1 MMSKKIVELYSSGNY
16 DEFQKYVSDL
26 EPEQLRDAI
35 ENIEKPLLVPI
46 ISKFPANVFSK
57 VFVLLNSK
65 LQDYLVDNINDFDF
79 KNLSEELLDEDDIEN
94 IINKDIFNKILIRAE
109 VESRRE
115 KLLEIIDNIENKKF
129 ANLRPILAEMKPV
142 DIAEIINDVEEDK
155 VAVIFRLLPKNLASD
170 VFVEMDN
177 DAQQIVIKAFTDSE
191 LSNIIND
198 MFLDD
203 TADIIEEMPSNV
215 ARRILK
221 ITSPENRETI
231 NKLLGF
237 PKDSAGS
244 IMTTECITLRETM
257 TVDDALAKIRRQ
269 ALDKE
274 TIYTCYVT
282 DDQKKLLGIVS
293 ARDILTHSPDEI
305 IGNFMQDNFIFAS
318 TLTDKEEVA
327 NLLSKYDLLAI
338 PIVDKENRILGIVTV
353 DDAID
358 VITEEATED
367 ITKMAGATPSEKPYL
382 KTNIFTLWANR
393 VPWLIFLLL
402 SATFTGLIISKNEA
416 LLSNGIY
423 GIILTSCIPMIM
435 GTGGNAGGQASA
447 TIIRSIALEE
457 VEFKDILKVIWKE
470 LRVGI
475 IMGLTLGIA
484 CFAKIMLIDGL
495 IIKTDG
501 VTLLSAFVISV
512 SLSTTIILS
521 KLIGSVLPLIAK
533 KCHLDPAVMAS
544 PFITTII
551 DILSLLIYC
560 GFSIALLG

>member
-1 MMSKKIVELYSSGNY
+1 MDYKKIIELYNALDLEGL
-16 DEFQKYVSDL
+16 EKYVSEA
-26 EPEQLRDAI
+26 EPENLASALEQ
-35 ENIEKPLLVPI
+35 IEKDLLVSI
-46 ISKFPANVFSK
+46 ISSFPEEVFAKAFILLSSETQKF
-57 VFVLLNSK
+57 
-65 LQDYLVDNINDFDF
+65 LVDNINDFHF
-79 KNLSEELLDEDDIEN
+79 QNFSEELLEQEN
-94 IINKDIFNKILIRAE
+94 IEEETNKDVFNKILIRAE
-109 VESRRE
+109 TDSRRE

-129 ANLRPILAEMKPV
+129 SQLRPILSEMEPI
-142 DIAEIINDVEEDK
+142 DIADLINEVDEEK
-155 VAVIFRLLPKNLASD
+155 VAIIFRLLPKSLASE
-170 VFVEMDN
+170 VFVEMDT
-177 DAQQIVIKAFTDSE
+177 DAQKIIIKAFTDKE
-191 LSNIIND
+191 LSSIIND

-221 ITSPENRETI
+221 VSKPEDRAVI

-244 IMTTECITLRETM
+244 IMTPECITLRESM
-257 TVDDALAKIRRQ
+257 TVNDALAKIRRQ

-282 DDQKKLLGIVS
+282 DDNKKLLGIVS
-293 ARDILTHSPDEI
+293 ARDILTHDLNEKV
-305 IGNFMQDNFIFAS
+305 GDFMQENFIFAS
-318 TLTDKEEVA
+318 SLDDKEEVA

-338 PIVDKENRILGIVTV
+338 PIVDKENRILGIVTI

-367 ITKMAGATPSEKPYL
+367 IAKMAGAVPNEKPYL
-382 KTNIFTLWANR
+382 KTTSISLWLNR

-447 TIIRSIALEE
+447 TIIRGIALDEI
-457 VEFKDILKVIWKE
+457 EFRDTAKVLWKE
-470 LRVGI
+470 LRVGL
-475 IMGLTLGIA
+475 IMGITLGVT
-484 CFAKIMLIDGL
+484 CLGKIMLIDGL
-495 IIKTDG
+495 LLGTAG
-501 VTLLSAFVISV
+501 VTLKSALVISI
-512 SLSTTIILS
+512 SLAVTIILS
-521 KLIGSVLPLIAK
+521 KLVGSILPLIAK
-533 KCHLDPAVMAS
+533 KCKLDPAVMAS

-560 GFSIALLG
+560 SFSMLFLG

>member
-1 MMSKKIVELYSSGNY
+1 
-16 DEFQKYVSDL
+16 
-26 EPEQLRDAI
+26 
-35 ENIEKPLLVPI
+35 
-46 ISKFPANVFSK
+46 
-57 VFVLLNSK
+57 
-65 LQDYLVDNINDFDF
+65 
-79 KNLSEELLDEDDIEN
+79 
-94 IINKDIFNKILIRAE
+94 
-109 VESRRE
+109 
-115 KLLEIIDNIENKKF
+115 
-129 ANLRPILAEMKPV
+129 
-142 DIAEIINDVEEDK
+142 
-155 VAVIFRLLPKNLASD
+155 
-170 VFVEMDN
+170 
-177 DAQQIVIKAFTDSE
+177 
-191 LSNIIND
+191 
-198 MFLDD
+198 
-203 TADIIEEMPSNV
+203 
-215 ARRILK
+215 
-221 ITSPENRETI
+221 
-231 NKLLGF
+231 
-237 PKDSAGS
+237 
-244 IMTTECITLRETM
+244 
-257 TVDDALAKIRRQ
+257 
-269 ALDKE
+269 
-274 TIYTCYVT
+274 
-282 DDQKKLLGIVS
+282 
-293 ARDILTHSPDEI
+293 
-305 IGNFMQDNFIFAS
+305 
-318 TLTDKEEVA
+318 
-327 NLLSKYDLLAI
+327 
-338 PIVDKENRILGIVTV
+338 
-353 DDAID
+353 
-358 VITEEATED
+358 
-367 ITKMAGATPSEKPYL
+367 MAGATPSEKPYL
-382 KTNIFTLWANR
+382 KTNIFALWANR

>member
-1 MMSKKIVELYSSGNY
+1 MDYKKIISLYESQ
-16 DEFQKYVSDL
+16 DIKALEEYVSDI
-26 EPEQLRDAI
+26 EPELLAESFEKI
-35 ENIEKPLLVPI
+35 EQNLLISI
-46 ISKFPANVFSK
+46 ITSLPEEIVAKAFIHLSETTQSF
-57 VFVLLNSK
+57 
-65 LQDYLVDNINDFDF
+65 LVDNINDFHF
-79 KNLSEELLDEDDIEN
+79 QNISEELLEQEN
-94 IINKDIFNKILIRAE
+94 LEEETNKEVFNKILIRAE
-109 VESRRE
+109 VDSRRE

-129 ANLRPILAEMKPV
+129 TQLRPILSEMEPI
-142 DIAEIINDVEEDK
+142 DIAEIINEVDEDK
-155 VAVIFRLLPKNLASD
+155 VAVIFRLLPKSLASE
-170 VFVEMDN
+170 VFVEMDT
-177 DAQQIVIKAFTDSE
+177 DVQQIIIKAFTDKE

-221 ITSPENRETI
+221 VTKPEDRELI

-244 IMTTECITLRETM
+244 IMTPECITLRETM

-269 ALDKE
+269 ALVKE

-282 DDQKKLLGIVS
+282 DDKKKLLGIVS
-293 ARDILTHSPDEI
+293 ARDILTHEPNELVGD
-305 IGNFMQDNFIFAS
+305 FMQENFIFAS
-318 TLTDKEEVA
+318 TSDDKEEVA

-338 PIVDKENRILGIVTV
+338 PIVDKENRILGIVTI

-367 ITKMAGATPSEKPYL
+367 ISKMAGAAPSELPYL
-382 KTNIFTLWANR
+382 KTKSWTLWFNR

-447 TIIRSIALEE
+447 TIIRGIALDEI
-457 VEFKDILKVIWKE
+457 EFRDTPRVIWKE
-470 LRVGI
+470 LRVGL
-475 IMGLTLGIA
+475 IMGLTLGLT

-495 IIKTDG
+495 LLDTAG
-501 VTLLSAFVISV
+501 VSVKSSLVISI
-512 SLSTTIILS
+512 SLAVTIILS
-521 KLIGSVLPLIAK
+521 KLVGSMLPLIAK
-533 KCHLDPAVMAS
+533 KCRLDPAVMAS

-560 GFSIALLG
+560 GFSMILLG

>member
-1 MMSKKIVELYSSGNY
+1 MDYKKIIELFQTP
-16 DEFQKYVSDL
+16 DHEEFEKLVTEAESDDLAKAL
-26 EPEQLRDAI
+26 EQIKAD
-35 ENIEKPLLVPI
+35 LLVSICSILPEE
-46 ISKFPANVFSK
+46 VFAK
-57 VFVLLNSK
+57 VFVLFSNETQK
-65 LQDYLVDNINDFDF
+65 LLVDNINDFNF
-79 KNLSEELLDEDDIEN
+79 QNLSEELLEQEN
-94 IINKDIFNKILIRAE
+94 IEEETNKEVFNKILIRAE
-109 VESRRE
+109 TDSRRE

-129 ANLRPILAEMKPV
+129 TELRPILSELEPI
-142 DIAEIINDVEEDK
+142 DIADIINEVDDDK
-155 VAVIFRLLPKNLASD
+155 VAIIFRLLPKSLASE

-177 DAQQIVIKAFTDSE
+177 DVQQIIIKAFTDKE
-191 LSNIIND
+191 LSSIIND
-198 MFLDD
+198 LFLDD

-221 ITSPENRETI
+221 VTKPEDRTII

-244 IMTTECITLRETM
+244 IMTPECITLRETM

-282 DDQKKLLGIVS
+282 DSNKKLLGIVS
-293 ARDILTHSPDEI
+293 ARDILTHNPTEKISD
-305 IGNFMQDNFIFAS
+305 FMQENFIFAS
-318 TLTDKEEVA
+318 SLDDKEEVA

-338 PIVDKENRILGIVTV
+338 PIVDKENRILGIVTI

-358 VITEEATED
+358 VIKEEATED
-367 ITKMAGATPSEKPYL
+367 IAKMAGAAPSEKPYL
-382 KTNIFTLWANR
+382 KTKSISLWMNR

-402 SATFTGLIISKNEA
+402 SATFTGLIISKNES

-447 TIIRSIALEE
+447 TIIRGIALDEI
-457 VEFKDILKVIWKE
+457 EFKDTPRVLWKE
-470 LRVGI
+470 LRVGL
-475 IMGLTLGIA
+475 IMGLTLGLT

-495 IIKTDG
+495 LLGTAG
-501 VTLLSAFVISV
+501 VSTQSSLVISI
-512 SLSTTIILS
+512 SLAVTIMLS
-521 KLIGSVLPLIAK
+521 KLVGSILPLIAK

-560 GFSIALLG
+560 GFSILLLR

>member
-1 MMSKKIVELYSSGNY
+1 MDYRKIIELYQAP
-16 DEFQKYVSDL
+16 DHEEFEKYVSEADPEKLATAL
-26 EPEQLRDAI
+26 EQIQKD
-35 ENIEKPLLVPI
+35 LLVSICSVLPEE
-46 ISKFPANVFSK
+46 VFAK
-57 VFVLLNSK
+57 VFILLSNDTQK
-65 LQDYLVDNINDFDF
+65 LLVDNINDFHF
-79 KNLSEELLDEDDIEN
+79 QNLSEELLEQDNIEEET
-94 IINKDIFNKILIRAE
+94 NKEVFNKILIRAE
-109 VESRRE
+109 TDSRRE

-129 ANLRPILAEMKPV
+129 TELRPILSELEPI
-142 DIAEIINDVEEDK
+142 DIADIINEVDDDK
-155 VAVIFRLLPKNLASD
+155 VAIIFRLLPKSLASE

-177 DAQQIVIKAFTDSE
+177 DVQQIIIKAFTDKE
-191 LSNIIND
+191 LSSIIND
-198 MFLDD
+198 LFLDD

-221 ITSPENRETI
+221 VAKPEDRAII

-244 IMTTECITLRETM
+244 IMTPECITLRETM

-282 DDQKKLLGIVS
+282 DSNKKLLGIVS
-293 ARDILTHSPDEI
+293 ARDILTHNPTEKISE
-305 IGNFMQDNFIFAS
+305 FMQENFIFAS
-318 TLTDKEEVA
+318 SLDDKEEVA

-338 PIVDKENRILGIVTV
+338 PIVDKENRILGIVTI

-358 VITEEATED
+358 VIKEEATED
-367 ITKMAGATPSEKPYL
+367 IAKMAGAVPNEKPYL
-382 KTNIFTLWANR
+382 KTKSISLWMNR

-447 TIIRSIALEE
+447 TIIRGIALDEI
-457 VEFKDILKVIWKE
+457 EFKDTPRVLWKE
-470 LRVGI
+470 LRVGL
-475 IMGLTLGIA
+475 IMGLTLGIT

-495 IIKTDG
+495 LLKTAG
-501 VTLLSAFVISV
+501 VSVESSLVISI
-512 SLSTTIILS
+512 SLAVTIMLS
-521 KLIGSVLPLIAK
+521 KLVGSILPLIAK
-533 KCHLDPAVMAS
+533 KCKLDPAVMAS

-560 GFSIALLG
+560 GFSMLLLG

>member
-1 MMSKKIVELYSSGNY
+1 MLDQDN
-16 DEFQKYVSDL
+16 
-26 EPEQLRDAI
+26 I
-35 ENIEKPLLVPI
+35 ENRI
-46 ISKFPANVFSK
+46 
-57 VFVLLNSK
+57 
-65 LQDYLVDNINDFDF
+65 D
-79 KNLSEELLDEDDIEN
+79 
-94 IINKDIFNKILIRAE
+94 KDIFNKILIRAE

-129 ANLRPILAEMKPV
+129 ANLRPILEEMKPV

-191 LSNIIND
+191 LSGIVND

-221 ITSPENRETI
+221 VANPDDRETI

-244 IMTTECITLRETM
+244 IMTPECITLRATM
-257 TVDDALAKIRRQ
+257 TVDEALAKIRRQ

-293 ARDILTHSPDEI
+293 ARDILIHSPSEK
-305 IGNFMQDNFIFAS
+305 IGDFMQDNFISAN

-327 NLLSKYDLLAI
+327 NLLSKYDLLAV

-367 ITKMAGATPSEKPYL
+367 ITKMAGATPSETPYL
-382 KTNIFTLWANR
+382 KTSPFSLWLNR
-393 VPWLIFLLL
+393 VPWLIFMLL

-447 TIIRSIALEE
+447 TIIRGIALDEI
-457 VEFKDILKVIWKE
+457 EFKDIFKVIWKE
-470 LRVGI
+470 LRIGI
-475 IMGLTLGIA
+475 IMGLTLA
-484 CFAKIMLIDGL
+484 LTCFGKIMLIDGL
-495 IIKTDG
+495 LFKTDG
-501 VTLLSAFVISV
+501 VDVRSAFVISI
-512 SLSTTIILS
+512 SLCITIIIS
-521 KLIGSVLPLIAK
+521 KLVGSILPLIAK
-533 KCHLDPAVMAS
+533 KCKLDPAVMAS

-560 GFSIALLG
+560 GFSILLLG

>member
-1 MMSKKIVELYSSGNY
+1 MSKKIVELYSSGNY

-269 ALDKE
+269 ALGKE

>member
-1 MMSKKIVELYSSGNY
+1 MDFQEIIELYKNQEY
-16 DEFQKYVSDL
+16 EEFEKLISNCDPQHLAL
-26 EPEQLRDAI
+26 E
-35 ENIEKPLLVPI
+35 IEKMDKPYLIPI
-46 ISKFPANVFSK
+46 ISRFPGEVFAD
-57 VFVLLNSK
+57 VFYNLSSETQK
-65 LQDYLVDNINDFDF
+65 YLVDNINDFDF
-79 KNLSEELLDEDDIEN
+79 KKFSEHLLEKDDIEN
-94 IINKDIFNKILIRAE
+94 KIDKDIFSEILIRGE

-115 KLLEIIDNIENKKF
+115 KLLEIIDKIENKQF
-129 ANLRPILAEMKPV
+129 ADLKPILSEMKPV
-142 DIAEIINDVEEDK
+142 DIAELINDIDDEK
-155 VAVIFRLLPKNLASD
+155 IAVIFRLLPKNLASD
-170 VFVEMDN
+170 VFVEMDT
-177 DAQQIVIKAFTDSE
+177 DAQRIVIKAFTDSE

-203 TADIIEEMPSNV
+203 TADLIDEMPSNV

-221 ITSPENRETI
+221 VSNPDDREII

-244 IMTTECITLRETM
+244 IMTPECVTLRENM
-257 TVDDALAKIRRQ
+257 TVEESLAKIRRQ

-293 ARDILTHSPDEI
+293 ARDILLHLPHEKISD
-305 IGNFMQDNFIFAS
+305 FMQENFIFAS

-358 VITEEATED
+358 VITQEATED
-367 ITKMAGATPSEKPYL
+367 ISKMAGTAPSEKPYL
-382 KTNIFTLWANR
+382 KTNIFSLWLNR

-402 SATFTGLIISKNEA
+402 SATFTGLIIAKNEA
-416 LLSNGIY
+416 ILANGIY

-435 GTGGNAGGQASA
+435 GAGGNAGGQASA
-447 TIIRSIALEE
+447 TIIRGIALDEIS
-457 VEFKDILKVIWKE
+457 FKDTLKVVWKE
-470 LRVGI
+470 LRVGL
-475 IMGLTLGIA
+475 IMGITLGVT
-484 CFAKIMLIDGL
+484 CFAKVMLIDGL
-495 IIKTDG
+495 LIGTEG
-501 VTLLSAFVISV
+501 VSTISAFVISI
-512 SLSTTIILS
+512 SLCVTIILS
-521 KLIGSVLPLIAK
+521 KLIGALLPLIAK
-533 KCHLDPAVMAS
+533 KCKLDPAVMAS

-560 GFSIALLG
+560 GFSMALLG